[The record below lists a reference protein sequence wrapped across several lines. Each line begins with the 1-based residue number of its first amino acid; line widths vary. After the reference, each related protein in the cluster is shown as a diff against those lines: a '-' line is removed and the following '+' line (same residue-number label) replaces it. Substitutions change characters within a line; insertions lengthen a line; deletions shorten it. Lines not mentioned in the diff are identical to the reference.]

1 MAGQVVQARPVLVS
15 DQLQLLPLDVEVELL
30 LEDVVL
36 DPPVELGQLLPLSS
50 LLLGQPAIVTPALA
64 MRPAR
69 LSRARSFLS
78 SLSSILPPQIGMLL
92 VRVIKTPYV
101 PETALS

>member
-1 MAGQVVQARPVLVS
+1 VLVS
-15 DQLQLLPLDVEVELL
+15 DQFQLLPLDVEVELL

-69 LSRARSFLS
+69 LSRARSFFS
-78 SLSSILPPQIGMLL
+78 SLSSILPPL
-92 VRVIKTPYV
+92 VGILFIWVANPFRT
-101 PETALS
+101 

>member
-1 MAGQVVQARPVLVS
+1 MLVS
-15 DQLQLLPLDVEVELL
+15 DQLQLLPLVEVELL

-36 DPPVELGQLLPLSS
+36 DPPVELGQLLPLSLS
-50 LLLGQPAIVTPALA
+50 LEQPAIVTPALA

-69 LSRARSFLS
+69 LSRARSFFS
-78 SLSSILPPQIGMLL
+78 SLSSILPPLVGMLL
-92 VRVIKTPYV
+92 VRVLITHFV